1 MPDHIPL
8 PAKQYSVIYADP
20 PWAYSQ
26 GGNTKSSH
34 GIAKQHYPTMTTAE
48 ICALPVR
55 EIVRGGAAC
64 FMWATFPNITEAI
77 KVMEAWGFTYKTAA
91 FVWVKKN
98 RKQGGNFMGLLHDV
112 CKAGVYH
119 IERKRRRNPET
130 GVWEDYLGYT
140 FRDPLPLGHG
150 EKSLYQI
157 ARFIRLEDHEA
168 LAIRWHM
175 GAYDTAA
182 RTDLRDLSAAM
193 DATPW
198 VWRLHEADMC
208 AAHIDERGTDE

>member
-20 PWAYSQ
+20 PWAYQ
-26 GGNTKSSH
+26 QAGAT
-34 GIAKQHYPTMTTAE
+34 AKARGTAVKHYPTMTTAE

-98 RKQGGNFMGLLHDV
+98 RKNGGNFMG
-112 CKAGVYH
+112 
-119 IERKRRRNPET
+119 
-130 GVWEDYLGYT
+130 
-140 FRDPLPLGHG
+140 
-150 EKSLYQI
+150 
-157 ARFIRLEDHEA
+157 
-168 LAIRWHM
+168 M

>member
-1 MPDHIPL
+1 MSDFLERNGLQTVAQHFKDL
-8 PAKQYSVIYADP
+8 FLASVHRDGAEELLERLENETDFFEAPAGAKHHGAFPGGLVI
-20 PWAYSQ
+20 
-26 GGNTKSSH
+26 H
-34 GIAKQHYPTMTTAE
+34 
-48 ICALPVR
+48 
-55 EIVRGGAAC
+55 
-64 FMWATFPNITEAI
+64 
-77 KVMEAWGFTYKTAA
+77 
-91 FVWVKKN
+91 
-98 RKQGGNFMGLLHDV
+98 
-112 CKAGVYH
+112 
-119 IERKRRRNPET
+119 
-130 GVWEDYLGYT
+130 
-140 FRDPLPLGHG
+140 
-150 EKSLYQI
+150 SLNVI

>member
-1 MPDHIPL
+1 MNGTRDPKADFLTIYKDIRRPGADKL
-8 PAKQYSVIYADP
+8 LAWLTSTDFFTAPAGAKHHGAH
-20 PWAYSQ
+20 A
-26 GGNTKSSH
+26 GGLVVHSLNVWSR
-34 GIAKQHYPTMTTAE
+34 
-48 ICALPVR
+48 LR
-55 EIVRGGAAC
+55 EITLRDTIDGK
-64 FMWATFPNITEAI
+64 AI
-77 KVMEAWGFTYKTAA
+77 LDLTPETNETVAIL
-91 FVWVKKN
+91 
-98 RKQGGNFMGLLHDV
+98 GLLHDV

-119 IERKRRRNPET
+119 AETKRRRNPET

-157 ARFIRLEDHEA
+157 AQFIRLEDHEA

>member
-1 MPDHIPL
+1 
-8 PAKQYSVIYADP
+8 
-20 PWAYSQ
+20 
-26 GGNTKSSH
+26 
-34 GIAKQHYPTMTTAE
+34 MT
-48 ICALPVR
+48 CARQACTTLK
-55 EIVRGGAAC
+55 ENAAG
-64 FMWATFPNITEAI
+64 T
-77 KVMEAWGFTYKTAA
+77 
-91 FVWVKKN
+91 
-98 RKQGGNFMGLLHDV
+98 
-112 CKAGVYH
+112 
-119 IERKRRRNPET
+119 RKRVCGRTTWVIRSGIPS
-130 GVWEDYLGYT
+130 
-140 FRDPLPLGHG
+140 PLGHG

-208 AAHIDERGTDE
+208 TAHIDERGTDE